1 MVLSLVHI
9 FSLCNNYTGGDVGGG
24 KTEMQILIR
33 LKVRIVVALL
43 TGVPQ
48 AAVATGSCLIGL
60 TFNISSD

>member
-1 MVLSLVHI
+1 MVLSSVHI
-9 FSLCNNYTGGDVGGG
+9 FSLCNNCDVGGG